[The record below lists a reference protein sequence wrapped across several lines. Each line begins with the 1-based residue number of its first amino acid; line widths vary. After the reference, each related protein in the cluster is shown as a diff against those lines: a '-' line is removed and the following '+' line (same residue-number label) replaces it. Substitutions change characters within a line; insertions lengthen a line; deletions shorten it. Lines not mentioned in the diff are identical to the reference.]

1 MKSKST
7 LPTMDDANPDFKKLT
22 PAQKLFVKEFIMACG
37 NATAAYRLA
46 YPQATYSSARSL
58 SSRLLRNVDV
68 INAITAEYNKIWK
81 GKDTEIEKCKT
92 YLMIHSIG
100 DSDISDVVD
109 LENGTLEVKS
119 LSEIPSKARQAI
131 QSIRFHERETKSGV
145 DRVLEVKMHPKLQA
159 LELRAKLQ
167 GMLDSKRDFTE
178 DIVILPADR
187 EESVKR
193 IQNIFNET
201 ID

>member
-1 MKSKST
+1 MKKKST
-7 LPTMDDANPDFKKLT
+7 LPAMDDVNPDFNILT

-37 NATAAYRLA
+37 NATAAYRRA

-68 INAITAEYNKIWK
+68 INAITAEYSKIWK
-81 GKDTEIEKCKT
+81 GIDTEIEKCKT

-167 GMLDSKRDFTE
+167 GMLDSKRDFTGE
-178 DIVILPADR
+178 LTVIPAVR
-187 EESVKR
+187 EEAIKKM
-193 IQNIFNET
+193 QDIFNDPNE
-201 ID
+201 